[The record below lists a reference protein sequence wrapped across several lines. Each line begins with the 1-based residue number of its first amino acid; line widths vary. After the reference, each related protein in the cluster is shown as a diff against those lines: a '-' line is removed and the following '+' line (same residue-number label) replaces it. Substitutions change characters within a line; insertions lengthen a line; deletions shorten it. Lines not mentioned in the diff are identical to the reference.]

1 LSKDK
6 IETEDEIAIREWLA
20 AGNKVTVCEPDL
32 KTEEEDIIYKWVRG
46 RPKPKPKVAVVED
59 TKKVKEKTP
68 EEK

>member
-6 IETEDEIAIREWLA
+6 IETEDEKAIREWLE

-46 RPKPKPKVAVVED
+46 RPKPK
-59 TKKVKEKTP
+59 
-68 EEK
+68 